1 MKMYTYDEV
10 LQAALQYFKGDNLA
24 AQTWINKYA
33 MRDKEG
39 NLVEQTPEDMHR
51 RMAKAFALKE
61 EHYRYNV
68 KESDQLKLSEY
79 GYKREELT
87 YEKIFNLFKNFKHI
101 IPAGSVMSGIDN
113 PAPVSL
119 SNCWVIAPPGDSLD
133 EIFRVCNEQSQL
145 MKRRGGVGFDISK
158 LRPSGAAVN
167 NSAKSSTGA
176 ASFMD
181 LFSHVTNTIAQNG
194 RRGALMLSI
203 SILHPDSL
211 IFIEKKQDLSKV
223 TGANV
228 SVQIPDEFMEAVIK
242 DEDVIQRW
250 PIDATPNIEL
260 TEKMNGKPVSE
271 LEYNKL
277 YPMAY
282 TEGELS
288 STAKHGY
295 LMKIKAKELWDKLIH
310 CAWNTAEPGIIFQT
324 KHHNYSPD
332 GVYPSFKG
340 SCTNPCVTGDTI
352 VITDKGELAVKD
364 IVKRFEEGEA
374 FNILSYDINKR
385 KAGNIFNPTEG
396 IEFNK
401 LLNAQLTK
409 KNAEIIKVTYKLK
422 PYYTQYNTLKE
433 KSICLTPDHK
443 VYTIQRGYIEAKD
456 LTENDELIFLYKN
469 KDNEFITA
477 IANIVNINTENNADV
492 YDLTIDR
499 NHNLFGNQVLI
510 KNCGEIFMHED
521 SCRLIHINLTSF
533 VETDEYNCGKL
544 NETKLYET
552 TYEAMRLAD
561 DLVDLEE
568 DAIHRIMKKI
578 VDDGDKGNSEYN
590 LYDRLLKHSLEGR
603 RCGLGFTGLAD
614 TIALLGYKY
623 DSEES
628 LEMIKHIMRLMFIAE
643 MDSMIDM
650 AITRGKFPGYDK
662 SLEEKGNLWYDT
674 LKKDMPQLYEKMM
687 KFGRRNVSF
696 NTVAPTGTV
705 SLMAQCSSGIE
716 PIFMPYYTRRVK
728 CMKPSDRVDFIDN
741 VGEKFTEYVTVH
753 PGLLKWANNN
763 NLVNGDMNVKQWQQ
777 IYEKSPW
784 FKSTANDIDW
794 EKRVKLQGIVQ
805 HYISHSIS
813 STVNL
818 PNNVSEEDVSIIY
831 MKAWEDGLKGIT
843 VYRDGCRAGVM
854 VSTDNKKENDKKEN
868 PLAAKRRPKSLPCK
882 VIRFTNKGEKWI
894 GVVGILDG
902 QPYEIFT
909 GLQENLSIPN
919 WVTDGEIVRN
929 KEDGHSRYDICYL
942 DKEGYKVCIQGLSRI
957 SNPEYWNYGKL
968 ISGLLRHHME
978 IQYII
983 KVISSLKLDDS
994 INAWKN
1000 GIIRTLQ
1007 KFEDNHT
1014 EVQGEKCPEC
1024 GGTLIREG
1032 GCIHCK
1038 DCGWT
1043 RCE

>member
-10 LQAALQYFKGDNLA
+10 LQAALQYFNNDNLA
-24 AQTWINKYA
+24 ATTWINKYA
-33 MRDKEG
+33 RRDKDG
-39 NLVEQTPEDMHR
+39 NLLDLTPDDMHK
-51 RMAKAFALKE
+51 RMAKAFAEIE
-61 EHYRYNV
+61 EKYRHKLNP
-68 KESDQLKLSEY
+68 DDNLKLSEY
-79 GYKREELT
+79 GYSRKELT
-87 YEKIFNLFKNFKHI
+87 EEKIYNLFKNFKYV
-101 IPAGSVMSGIDN
+101 IPAGSVMSGIGN
-113 PAPVSL
+113 FAPVSL
-119 SNCWVIAPPGDSLD
+119 SNCWVINGPQDSLD
-133 EIFRVCNEQSQL
+133 DIFRVCNEQSQL
-145 MKRRGGVGFDISK
+145 MKRRGGVGFDISF
-158 LRPSGAAVN
+158 LRPNGAIVN

-176 ASFMD
+176 ASFMQ

-203 SILHPDSL
+203 LIKHPDAL
-211 IFIEKKQDLSKV
+211 FFIMMKQDLSQV

-228 SVQIPDEFMEAVIK
+228 SVQIDDEFMECVKEDK
-242 DEDVIQRW
+242 DYLQVW
-250 PIDATPNIEL
+250 PVNAEINEEL
-260 TEKMNGKPVSE
+260 THKANNLNSYDEYEYDKM
-271 LEYNKL
+271 
-277 YPMAY
+277 YPMVY
-282 TEGELS
+282 TDKSKLS
-288 STAKHGY
+288 SVVKQGY
-295 LMKIKAKELWDKLIH
+295 IKKVKAKDLWDKLIH

-332 GVYPSFKG
+332 GVYPSFRG
-340 SCTNPCVTGDTI
+340 TCTNP
-352 VITDKGELAVKD
+352 
-364 IVKRFEEGEA
+364 
-374 FNILSYDINKR
+374 
-385 KAGNIFNPTEG
+385 
-396 IEFNK
+396 
-401 LLNAQLTK
+401 
-409 KNAEIIKVTYKLK
+409 
-422 PYYTQYNTLKE
+422 
-433 KSICLTPDHK
+433 
-443 VYTIQRGYIEAKD
+443 
-456 LTENDELIFLYKN
+456 
-469 KDNEFITA
+469 
-477 IANIVNINTENNADV
+477 
-492 YDLTIDR
+492 
-499 NHNLFGNQVLI
+499 
-510 KNCGEIFMHED
+510 CGEIFMNED

-533 VETDEYNCGKL
+533 VKEGKL
-544 NETKLYET
+544 DEDSLYKT
-552 TYEAMRLAD
+552 TYETMRLAD

-568 DAIHRIMKKI
+568 QAIGRILDKI
-578 VDDGDKGNSEYN
+578 NNDGDYRNSEYN
-590 LYDRLLKHSLEGR
+590 LYERLLAHSLEGR

-623 DSEES
+623 DSDEA
-628 LEMIKHIMRLMFIAE
+628 LDMINHIMRLMFIAE
-643 MDSMIDM
+643 MDSEIDM
-650 AITRGKFPGYDK
+650 AITRGKFPAYNQSYEK
-662 SLEEKGNLWYDT
+662 KGNLWYDT
-674 LKKDMPQLYEKMM
+674 LKKDMPQLYDKMM
-687 KFGRRNVSF
+687 KYGRRNISQ

-716 PIFMPYYTRRVK
+716 PVFMPLYTRRVK

-741 VGEKFTEYVTVH
+741 VGEKFTEYITVH
-753 PGLLKWANNN
+753 PGLLKWAKENK
-763 NLVNGDMNVKQWQQ
+763 LVEENMDIKKWQK
-777 IYEKSPW
+777 IYESSPW
-784 FKSTANDIDW
+784 FESTANDIDW

-805 HYISHSIS
+805 HYITHSIS

-818 PNNVSEEDVSIIY
+818 PNNVTEEEVSTIY

>member
-1 MKMYTYDEV
+1 MENYKKIKIK
-10 LQAALQYFKGDNLA
+10 Q
-24 AQTWINKYA
+24 IN
-33 MRDKEG
+33 
-39 NLVEQTPEDMHR
+39 
-51 RMAKAFALKE
+51 
-61 EHYRYNV
+61 
-68 KESDQLKLSEY
+68 
-79 GYKREELT
+79 
-87 YEKIFNLFKNFKHI
+87 I
-101 IPAGSVMSGIDN
+101 IPN
-113 PAPVSL
+113 
-119 SNCWVIAPPGDSLD
+119 
-133 EIFRVCNEQSQL
+133 Q
-145 MKRRGGVGFDISK
+145 
-158 LRPSGAAVN
+158 
-167 NSAKSSTGA
+167 
-176 ASFMD
+176 
-181 LFSHVTNTIAQNG
+181 
-194 RRGALMLSI
+194 
-203 SILHPDSL
+203 
-211 IFIEKKQDLSKV
+211 
-223 TGANV
+223 
-228 SVQIPDEFMEAVIK
+228 
-242 DEDVIQRW
+242 
-250 PIDATPNIEL
+250 
-260 TEKMNGKPVSE
+260 
-271 LEYNKL
+271 
-277 YPMAY
+277 
-282 TEGELS
+282 
-288 STAKHGY
+288 
-295 LMKIKAKELWDKLIH
+295 
-310 CAWNTAEPGIIFQT
+310 
-324 KHHNYSPD
+324 
-332 GVYPSFKG
+332 
-340 SCTNPCVTGDTI
+340 
-352 VITDKGELAVKD
+352 
-364 IVKRFEEGEA
+364 
-374 FNILSYDINKR
+374 
-385 KAGNIFNPTEG
+385 
-396 IEFNK
+396 
-401 LLNAQLTK
+401 
-409 KNAEIIKVTYKLK
+409 
-422 PYYTQYNTLKE
+422 
-433 KSICLTPDHK
+433 
-443 VYTIQRGYIEAKD
+443 
-456 LTENDELIFLYKN
+456 
-469 KDNEFITA
+469 
-477 IANIVNINTENNADV
+477 DV
-492 YDLTIDR
+492 YDITVEK
-499 NHNLFGNQVLI
+499 NHNFFANNLLVH
-510 KNCGEIFMHED
+510 NCGEIFMHED

-533 VETDEYNCGKL
+533 VKEGKL
-544 NETKLYET
+544 DEDSLYKT

-578 VDDGDKGNSEYN
+578 IDDGDKGNSEYN

-628 LEMIKHIMRLMFIAE
+628 LKMIKHIMRLMFIAE

-674 LKKDMPQLYEKMM
+674 LKKDMPQIYEKMM

-728 CMKPSDRVDFIDN
+728 CMKPSDRVDFVDN

>member
-1 MKMYTYDEV
+1 MENYKKIKIK
-10 LQAALQYFKGDNLA
+10 Q
-24 AQTWINKYA
+24 IN
-33 MRDKEG
+33 
-39 NLVEQTPEDMHR
+39 
-51 RMAKAFALKE
+51 
-61 EHYRYNV
+61 
-68 KESDQLKLSEY
+68 
-79 GYKREELT
+79 
-87 YEKIFNLFKNFKHI
+87 I
-101 IPAGSVMSGIDN
+101 IPN
-113 PAPVSL
+113 
-119 SNCWVIAPPGDSLD
+119 
-133 EIFRVCNEQSQL
+133 Q
-145 MKRRGGVGFDISK
+145 
-158 LRPSGAAVN
+158 
-167 NSAKSSTGA
+167 
-176 ASFMD
+176 
-181 LFSHVTNTIAQNG
+181 
-194 RRGALMLSI
+194 
-203 SILHPDSL
+203 
-211 IFIEKKQDLSKV
+211 
-223 TGANV
+223 
-228 SVQIPDEFMEAVIK
+228 
-242 DEDVIQRW
+242 
-250 PIDATPNIEL
+250 
-260 TEKMNGKPVSE
+260 
-271 LEYNKL
+271 
-277 YPMAY
+277 
-282 TEGELS
+282 
-288 STAKHGY
+288 
-295 LMKIKAKELWDKLIH
+295 
-310 CAWNTAEPGIIFQT
+310 
-324 KHHNYSPD
+324 
-332 GVYPSFKG
+332 
-340 SCTNPCVTGDTI
+340 
-352 VITDKGELAVKD
+352 
-364 IVKRFEEGEA
+364 
-374 FNILSYDINKR
+374 
-385 KAGNIFNPTEG
+385 
-396 IEFNK
+396 
-401 LLNAQLTK
+401 
-409 KNAEIIKVTYKLK
+409 
-422 PYYTQYNTLKE
+422 
-433 KSICLTPDHK
+433 
-443 VYTIQRGYIEAKD
+443 
-456 LTENDELIFLYKN
+456 
-469 KDNEFITA
+469 
-477 IANIVNINTENNADV
+477 DV
-492 YDLTIDR
+492 YDITVEK
-499 NHNLFGNQVLI
+499 NHNFFANNLLVH
-510 KNCGEIFMHED
+510 NCGEIFMNED

-533 VETDEYNCGKL
+533 VKEGKL
-544 NETKLYET
+544 DEDGLYKT
-552 TYEAMRLAD
+552 TYETMRLAD

-568 DAIHRIMKKI
+568 KAINRILDKI
-578 VDDGDKGNSEYN
+578 DNDGDYGNSEYN
-590 LYDRLLKHSLEGR
+590 LYERLLAHSLEGR

-623 DSEES
+623 DSDEA
-628 LEMIKHIMRLMFIAE
+628 LDMINHIMRLMFIAE
-643 MDSMIDM
+643 MDSEIDM

-674 LKKDMPQLYEKMM
+674 LKKDMPQIYEKMM
-687 KFGRRNVSF
+687 KFGRRNISQ

-716 PIFMPYYTRRVK
+716 PVFMPLYTRRVK

-741 VGEKFTEYVTVH
+741 VGEKFTEYITVH
-753 PGLLKWANNN
+753 PGLLKWAKENK
-763 NLVNGDMNVKQWQQ
+763 LVEENMDIKKWQK
-777 IYEKSPW
+777 IYESSPW
-784 FKSTANDIDW
+784 FESTANDIDW

-805 HYISHSIS
+805 HYITHSIS

-818 PNNVSEEDVSIIY
+818 PNNVTEEEVSTIY